1 MKKVPLLLLT
11 LVLAYGAAH
20 GGEPSRAVLF
30 VNGANERLLNDL
42 DSARRGLFSDRP
54 ELSAISDKAA
64 EFLRTLPAGTAR
76 EAVTNVL
83 VFLNST
89 LRYAPD
95 QPVTR
100 GPHEW
105 SSRQVLA
112 YGTFNGCVEAERAFF
127 RLFKEAYPGF
137 KARAIGSFDS
147 SDQQGGHALVEVEDA
162 DGTLFLVDT
171 SAFGKL
177 PRSLLKRT
185 AHKDLTDRD
194 LANPI
199 DFAPERRGV
208 IVQLPEDSDLFVER
222 AGSGYRVTG
231 YPYARVFEGDPL
243 IEEKFTS
250 LKSLNAYLAAYGRA
264 DISFKAL
271 RELGIV
277 LDYADPGRMSFLLG
291 REKKRYIVFSCDSS
305 ISEDGDS
312 AALEAKARRQYAA
325 TGKASTCE
333 RN

>member
-1 MKKVPLLLLT
+1 MNV
-11 LVLAYGAAH
+11 
-20 GGEPSRAVLF
+20 
-30 VNGANERLLNDL
+30 ANERLLKDL
-42 DSARRGLFSDRP
+42 ESARLGLFSDRP

-64 EFLRTLPAGTAR
+64 EFLRTLPAGTAHD
-76 EAVTNVL
+76 AVTNVL

-95 QPVTR
+95 QPVSR
-100 GPHEW
+100 GPHDW

-137 KARAIGSFDS
+137 KARAIGSFNAS
-147 SDQQGGHALVEVEDA
+147 KKEGGHALVEVEDA
-162 DGTLFLVDT
+162 DGSLFLVDS

-185 AHKDLTDRD
+185 AHHDLTDRD
-194 LANPI
+194 LATPI

-208 IVQLPEDSDLFVER
+208 IVQLSGDSDLFVEST
-222 AGSGYRVTG
+222 GTGYRVTR
-231 YPYARVFEGDPL
+231 YPYARVFEGAPL
-243 IEEKFTS
+243 AEEKFPS
-250 LKSLNAYLAAYGRA
+250 LKSLNAYLAAYGRT
-264 DISFKAL
+264 DVSFKAL

-277 LDYADPGRMSFLLG
+277 LDYADPGRMSFLFG
-291 REKKRYIVFSCDSS
+291 REKERYIVFACDSS

-312 AALEAKARRQYAA
+312 SALEATARRQYAA
-325 TGKASTCE
+325 TGKVSTCE